1 MSVGL
6 VILYQINLNR
16 TITMDM
22 YVYQTYA
29 DSSAVY
35 PDDQAVVYPVLGLAG
50 EAGEVAG
57 KLSKHLRGDNPMDLS
72 AKRDL
77 AYELG
82 DCLWFVSQAAADLG
96 YSLEEIAE
104 MNVEKLRK
112 RREAGTIKGSGD
124 NR

>member
-1 MSVGL
+1 M
-6 VILYQINLNR
+6 
-16 TITMDM
+16 
-22 YVYQTYA
+22 
-29 DSSAVY
+29 
-35 PDDQAVVYPVLGLAG
+35 

-57 KLSKHLRGDNPMDLS
+57 KHNKLLRGGNPIDVS
-72 AKRDL
+72 AKSDL

-82 DCLWFVSQAAADLG
+82 DWLWFVSQAAADLG